1 MYSSNLRC
9 DADMTTMTDE
19 QVLGEI
25 GWTMQII
32 NDLTGLVPAFW
43 RPPYGISCSDLN

>member
-1 MYSSNLRC
+1 
-9 DADMTTMTDE
+9 MTTMTDE
-19 QVLGEI
+19 QILGEI

-43 RPPYGISCSDLN
+43 RPPYGTCFTEIWADFDWFH